1 MPSQVEDATPGLS
14 FIIKCLIHS
23 KLPVTVGIGLCLK
36 KKNTDCE
43 FSGGNLN

>member
-1 MPSQVEDATPGLS
+1 MPSQVEDATPGLN

-36 KKNTDCE
+36 KKKHRM
-43 FSGGNLN
+43 